1 MSERAVK
8 RAGARKNTERLGT
21 ERIGKLLLE
30 FSIPD
35 IVSMVF
41 NSLYNVVTRRFW
53 GMPSARRAWR

>member
-1 MSERAVK
+1 MSERAIK

-30 FSIPD
+30 FSIPA

-41 NSLYNVVTRRFW
+41 N
-53 GMPSARRAWR
+53 